1 MNAFVVDTNV
11 AIVANGGSRTH
22 ADERCRLTCVER
34 LEYLVN
40 HDTIAV
46 DETGLML
53 GEYADH
59 LSWSGAPGVGD
70 MFFKHLV
77 DNQHL
82 VHRVRRVLVTPCDDD
97 RKGFEELPWNAFDPS
112 DRKFLA
118 VAVVADAA
126 ILNATDSDWEEQA
139 ALMDELGVE
148 IDQLCPQ
155 HASK

>member
-1 MNAFVVDTNV
+1 MSAFVVDTNV
-11 AIVANGGSRTH
+11 AIVANGGRRTH
-22 ADERCRLTCVER
+22 ADERCQLTCVER
-34 LEYLVN
+34 LEDLVN

-46 DETGLML
+46 DEAGLML
-53 GEYADH
+53 GEYAYH
-59 LSWSGAPGVGD
+59 LSRSGAPGVGD
-70 MFFKHLV
+70 KFFKHLV
-77 DNQHL
+77 DNQYL

-139 ALMDELGVE
+139 ALMDKLGVQ